1 MIILY
6 VALFVFILPP
16 SNREKDK
23 HHDQFI
29 FIDHHTYEQ
38 CHIITSYLNVFIK
51 RKDPNKIPTNKGLCL
66 SLLLINVSTDVN
78 PNPGQPSS
86 SIDATIYPCGT
97 CDQPVTWENRGIVC
111 DTCNQWYH
119 VSCQSM
125 SSNTYLEHAN
135 DSAVAWD
142 CVMCNCPN
150 FSTFCYS
157 KAFSTSNQYS
167 ILSDISLEKPR
178 SV

>member
-1 MIILY
+1 
-6 VALFVFILPP
+6 
-16 SNREKDK
+16 
-23 HHDQFI
+23 
-29 FIDHHTYEQ
+29 
-38 CHIITSYLNVFIK
+38 
-51 RKDPNKIPTNKGLCL
+51 
-66 SLLLINVSTDVN
+66 
-78 PNPGQPSS
+78 
-86 SIDATIYPCGT
+86 
-97 CDQPVTWENRGIVC
+97 VC

-142 CVMCNCPN
+142 CIMCNCPN

-167 ILSDISLEKPR
+167 ILSDISLNSPGPSERLKPIHISTPER
-178 SV
+178 TKHKGSRQSKNKTLKILNINFQSFNFQRKSRYYFWDRNLDRQLSQGCPNTSWRI